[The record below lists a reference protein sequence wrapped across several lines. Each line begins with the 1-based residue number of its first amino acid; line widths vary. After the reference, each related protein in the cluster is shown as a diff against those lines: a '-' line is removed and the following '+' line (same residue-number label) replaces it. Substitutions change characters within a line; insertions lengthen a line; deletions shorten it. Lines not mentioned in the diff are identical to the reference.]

1 MSQISQIETKAIC
14 YHCGETCD
22 DHPVIHNNLPF
33 CCEGCKSV
41 YQLLNENDLCTYYDL
56 NNQPGTNVTERERV
70 HFSALDDP
78 DVQKDLIEY
87 QDEKTTNVR
96 FYIPN
101 VHCSSCVWLL
111 ERLPVILD
119 PVTEARVDFLNRS
132 LHISYK
138 TGEIELSKLAATLSS
153 IGYMPDLELGK
164 QFNSSEKSN
173 NRRLYTQLGVAGFTF
188 GNVMLFSLP
197 SYFDSNLGDSLHSL
211 FVGLSMLLTLPALF
225 YSGSDYF
232 KAAIA
237 SIRQRRIIMDVPIAL
252 GMSALFLYSVFDAV
266 RLGGTGFFDSL
277 NGLIF
282 FLLIGKV
289 VQQKTYD
296 RLSFERDFKSYFPI
310 SILKLTND
318 GELATPIQKL
328 ERGDRILIHKGELIP
343 CDCTLDTDLA
353 QFDFSFVTGESR
365 AIDKQRGDHIYAGG
379 RLLTG
384 SAEAIVETTVDH
396 SYLTQLWNKDEAEQE
411 KDSVSWSDKISPYF
425 TFAVLFIAFT
435 SGIYWWIFDPSKAI
449 FAFTSVLI
457 IACPCALAMSLP
469 FVNNAILNL
478 MSQEGLFLKSGN
490 VIQRLTEI
498 KSVFVDKTGTLT
510 LPSQAD
516 VEFHGIKLENN
527 ISGLITEMTKK
538 SIHPLSRSIHRAL
551 EQKVDQLPLTHFDEL
566 DGMGLVGGNN
576 DADILLGS
584 AHLMNQFGVSIPE
597 NIREKS
603 IDGSVVYVAVDHEYQ
618 GYFQLR
624 PVYRPGIDEAFKA
637 IKDFGLQLFL
647 ISGDHNASEEHFKQ
661 HHPWFDKLLY
671 GKHPHQKMDQI
682 SKIQSTGEKTM
693 MIGDGLNDAGALK
706 QAHVGIAVTDD
717 ILGFTPAS
725 DGILNAGQLSK
736 FHKLLLLAR
745 RAKFLVFASYT
756 LSFIYN
762 VVGIWFAAQGLLSP
776 VISAILMPLS
786 SISVI
791 VFTTLS
797 SRATAK
803 YTLG

>member
-1 MSQISQIETKAIC
+1 M
-14 YHCGETCD
+14 
-22 DHPVIHNNLPF
+22 HNDLPF

-56 NNQPGTNVTERERV
+56 NNQPGTNVTEQERI

-87 QDEKTTNVR
+87 QDEKITNVR
-96 FYIPN
+96 FYVPN
-101 VHCSSCVWLL
+101 IHCSSCVWLL

-132 LHISYK
+132 LHIAYK
-138 TGEIELSKLAATLSS
+138 TGEIELSSLAATLSS
-153 IGYMPDLELGK
+153 IGYLPDLELGK
-164 QFNSSEKSN
+164 QFNSTEKSK

-197 SYFDSNLGDSLHSL
+197 AYFDSGLGDSLHSL

-266 RLGGTGFFDSL
+266 HLGGTGYFDSL

-282 FLLIGKV
+282 FLLTGKV

-310 SILKLTND
+310 SILKLSD
-318 GELATPIQKL
+318 GDEIATPIQKL
-328 ERGDRILIHKGELIP
+328 EPGDRILIHKGELIP
-343 CDCTLDTDLA
+343 CDCKLDTNLA

-396 SYLTQLWNKDEAEQE
+396 SYLTQLWNKDEAEKE
-411 KDSVSWSDKISPYF
+411 KDSVSWSDRISPYF
-425 TFAVLFIAFT
+425 TFTVLFIAFA

-469 FVNNAILNL
+469 FVNNAMLNL

-516 VEFHGIKLENN
+516 VEYHGSELNSIILAMIAK
-527 ISGLITEMTKK
+527 MTQK

-551 EQKVDQLPLTHFDEL
+551 SSFTEQTSLSHFDEL
-566 DGMGLVGGNN
+566 DGMGLVGG
-576 DADILLGS
+576 DDSTEILLGS
-584 AHLMNQFGVSIPE
+584 AHLMEQFGVEIPSKVK
-597 NIREKS
+597 NQP
-603 IDGSVVYVAVDHEYQ
+603 IDGSVVFVTVNNVYQ
-618 GYFQLR
+618 GYYQLR
-624 PVYRPGIDEAFKA
+624 PVYRPGIDAALSA
-637 IKDFGLQLFL
+637 IKDFGLKLFL

-682 SKIQSTGEKTM
+682 KQVQSTGEKSM

-745 RAKFLVFASYT
+745 RAKLLVFASYT
-756 LSFIYN
+756 LSFLYN

-803 YTLG
+803 HTLG